1 MLDITKIEYKS
12 KPDEF
17 RPNCTQRMA
26 RLQIHAG
33 VTVDNDAQVPDD
45 VIKRQLSEHIW
56 RMAYAELRQPF
67 MELQTYARYARHSC
81 QPQHYDKIREL
92 CDKIGALLE
101 HPNESSS
108 ATAATKRPD

>member
-67 MELQTYARYARHSC
+67 MELQTYARHSC

-101 HPNESSS
+101 HPNDKL
-108 ATAATKRPD
+108 TP